1 MRQLIILIAS
11 LVLVVTAY
19 PVIIQAGVGAA
30 SLPEIEWIRTYG
42 GDFIDAGVR
51 VISIQTPDSGYA
63 FLGRTHSFA
72 VGDDDYYLLRL
83 NRYGD
88 TLWSKTYGGPE
99 GVAPQDIIITYDGGF
114 MICGSNSNY
123 GYDSTFF
130 ALKTDSL
137 GEPRWIASAG
147 YRGCPYAVVQSPDS
161 GFVFVGFT
169 RDAGHPNNPLGFVVK
184 LSKNGDSLWAQS
196 FGFTLSESGAFN
208 DIISL
213 SDGAYLTCGYYYNYD
228 SLRGDIILVKIN
240 DAGSVLWTQHIGTGN
255 IGSGMTH
262 RASSLALI
270 TDTTAVMVGGKD
282 GDASF
287 WIIDT
292 AGMVLD
298 TFQFS
303 DTTGQYAI
311 DVAATVDRG
320 FILCAMS
327 ETSTPSPVD
336 QSLIIKY
343 DSSYNEQWII
353 TVDSNYNEHRP
364 RSIQQTYDGGYIFA
378 GSVSSIDPHDND
390 IDMYALKIATEIPYV
405 SFFQT
410 ENANP
415 HTHVANHTP
424 LFEWSAIDPNGIG
437 QEAYEMEV
445 GVDRDWSVAEMWSA
459 GVVTASDTS
468 TAYSG
473 LPLTDGETYYVRVR
487 VSNGLDW
494 SPWYETFFR
503 MNSLPSVPVLL
514 HPSGG
519 EVTGRFPTLW
529 IENSVDAEGDTL
541 TYDFLG
547 YHDTDCMDGGPIDM
561 IGVPEE
567 SDSTGAEIDS
577 TLAENC
583 IHWWRARAF
592 DGYEYSEWSEFG
604 IFLVDGVAEPPTVPQ
619 ANYPPDTS
627 GMPVYDMLPTFIW
640 SQSYDPDPL
649 DTVRY
654 KLEISIDSNFTFV
667 FTIDSLPSTSHTL
680 TDSLGFNTHYWWR
693 VIAFDKTGLSSPSWN
708 QPDFWSWTLGD
719 VDHSHVTD
727 ISDLTRLVD
736 YLFITYT
743 PIYPL
748 KVGDV
753 NGDCLV
759 DIGDLTR
766 MIAYLFLTFTPL
778 EVGCE

>member
-1 MRQLIILIAS
+1 MRQLVILIAS
-11 LVLVVTAY
+11 LILVATAY
-19 PVIIQAGVGAA
+19 PVTIHVPGDQPTIQAGIDAAGAGDTVLVAAGVYSENIDFLGKTIVVVSSDGAEVTALEPASPGSNTVTVSDVGPGIAQL
-30 SLPEIEWIRTYG
+30 SGFTIRYG
-42 GDFIDAGVR
+42 GSINTVWLSNCMNPMVISDNIFHSNMVGYMGNESVIRCDVLDVLITRNLFYGNGGISCVGVYSSSWSATIINNTFDSNNRGFHTHGTGVAKNNIVTNSTQYGIAVDGSFAELDYNDVWNNNPDYQSLSPGPNDISLDPMFSDQTNHDYRLQATSPCIDAGD
-51 VISIQTPDSGYA
+51 PDSQYNDPDGTRNDMGALPFDQVELPPVLDSIGAKTA
-63 FLGRTHSFA
+63 FE
-72 VGDDDYYLLRL
+72 
-83 NRYGD
+83 GD
-88 TLWSKTYGGPE
+88 TL
-99 GVAPQDIIITYDGGF
+99 
-114 MICGSNSNY
+114 
-123 GYDSTFF
+123 TF
-130 ALKTDSL
+130 
-137 GEPRWIASAG
+137 R
-147 YRGCPYAVVQSPDS
+147 
-161 GFVFVGFT
+161 
-169 RDAGHPNNPLGFVVK
+169 
-184 LSKNGDSLWAQS
+184 
-196 FGFTLSESGAFN
+196 
-208 DIISL
+208 
-213 SDGAYLTCGYYYNYD
+213 
-228 SLRGDIILVKIN
+228 
-240 DAGSVLWTQHIGTGN
+240 
-255 IGSGMTH
+255 
-262 RASSLALI
+262 
-270 TDTTAVMVGGKD
+270 
-282 GDASF
+282 
-287 WIIDT
+287 
-292 AGMVLD
+292 
-298 TFQFS
+298 
-303 DTTGQYAI
+303 
-311 DVAATVDRG
+311 
-320 FILCAMS
+320 
-327 ETSTPSPVD
+327 
-336 QSLIIKY
+336 
-343 DSSYNEQWII
+343 
-353 TVDSNYNEHRP
+353 
-364 RSIQQTYDGGYIFA
+364 
-378 GSVSSIDPHDND
+378 
-390 IDMYALKIATEIPYV
+390 
-405 SFFQT
+405 
-410 ENANP
+410 
-415 HTHVANHTP
+415 
-424 LFEWSAIDPNGIG
+424 
-437 QEAYEMEV
+437 
-445 GVDRDWSVAEMWSA
+445 
-459 GVVTASDTS
+459 VTASDPNGTVPDLFAANLPDGASFTDSGNGRGGFFWPIAAGQYGSFSVVFIASDGVLADSESVSINVLSRPPSIDNLTIDGSDSTQHIIAHEPLIEWQYVDFGEDQEQQRFEIAVGTDDDWTYAEMWNPAPFDTS
-468 TAYSG
+468 DTFVTYAGTA
-473 LPLTDGETYYVRVR
+473 LIDGETYYLRLRVY
-487 VSNGLDW
+487 NGLDW
-494 SPWYETFFR
+494 SQWYKTSFR

-514 HPSGG
+514 HPGGG

-604 IFLVDGVAEPPTVPQ
+604 IFLVDGVVEPPTVPQ

-759 DIGDLTR
+759 DIGDTLR
-766 MIAYLFLTFTPL
+766 
-778 EVGCE
+778 E